1 VITARGDSENYKP
14 GDRVTITEG
23 PFEDFDA
30 VVDEVPT
37 NQGLVRIML
46 NIFGQQ
52 VPIKVEYRQI
62 RKAE

>member
-1 VITARGDSENYKP
+1 MSTASGESENYKP

-23 PFEDFDA
+23 PFQDYDA

-46 NIFGQQ
+46 NIFGREA
-52 VPIKVEYRQI
+52 PIEVEYWQI
-62 RKAE
+62 QKAD